1 MNEPQI
7 QSAAISEEDG
17 WFNDRLFSTR
27 TVLLN
32 VPLDE
37 TAVRRVSQSLFILS
51 GADSSLPIDLI
62 ISSYGGQDA
71 SAFALYDLLK
81 FLPAPVRCIA
91 TGIVGGVAA
100 VTYCAVPVERR
111 LSLANTKFL
120 LHQPQSGR
128 VGSTADLEVAAQELM
143 RVRDRQHAILAEATG
158 KSIQD
163 IGKDTQRKKW
173 LDVEEAIEYGLVSRV
188 LSSRADLE

>member
-1 MNEPQI
+1 MSTTL
-7 QSAAISEEDG
+7 QSANSTEEDG
-17 WFNDRLFSTR
+17 WFNDRLFTTR

-37 TAVRRVSQSLFILS
+37 SAVRRVAQSLFILS
-51 GADSSLPIDLI
+51 GADSSKPIDLI

-71 SAFALYDLLK
+71 SAFALHDLLQ

-100 VTYCAVPVERR
+100 VTYCAVPLERR

-128 VGSTADLEVAAQELM
+128 VGSTADLEVAAHELM
-143 RVRDRQHAILAEATG
+143 RVRDRQHELLAAATQ
-158 KSIQD
+158 KSVEQIA
-163 IGKDTQRKKW
+163 KDTQRKKW
-173 LDVEEAIEYGLVSRV
+173 LDVDEAISYGLVSRV
-188 LSSRADLE
+188 IRSRADLA

>member
-1 MNEPQI
+1 MKTLV
-7 QSAAISEEDG
+7 QSAAGSEEDG

-32 VPLDE
+32 VPVDE
-37 TAVRRVSQSLFILS
+37 KAVRRVAQSLFILS
-51 GADSSLPIDLI
+51 GADEKLPIDLI
-62 ISSYGGQDA
+62 VSSYGGQDA

-111 LSLANTKFL
+111 LSLPNTKFL

-128 VGSTADLEVAAQELM
+128 VGSTADLEVAAHELM
-143 RVRDRQHAILAEATG
+143 RVRDRQHEILASATG
-158 KSIQD
+158 KTVEQ

-173 LDVEEAIEYGLVSRV
+173 LDVDEAISYGLVSKV
-188 LSSRADLE
+188 LRSRADLG

>member
-1 MNEPQI
+1 METYI
-7 QSAAISEEDG
+7 QSASASEEDG

-37 TAVRRVSQSLFILS
+37 KAVRRVSQSLFILS
-51 GADSSLPIDLI
+51 GADAKSPIDLI

-81 FLPAPVRCIA
+81 FLPTPVRCIA

-111 LSLANTKFL
+111 LSLPNTKFL

-128 VGSTADLEVAAQELM
+128 VGSTADLEVAAHELM
-143 RVRDRQHAILAEATG
+143 RVRDRQHELLAAATG
-158 KSIQD
+158 KTIEQ
-163 IGKDTQRKKW
+163 IGTDTQRKKW

-188 LSSRADLE
+188 LNTRADLT